1 MAVEKERLC
10 LTRGVN
16 VYRQNAAASCQNQWC
31 ATARSEQKGSWICSM
46 MFRTRPRVFVLP
58 RRWKLTN
65 HATGIRAKISHG
77 KVSMGYGHL
86 EKTLA
91 ADSRWR
97 TSHREIAKIEDE
109 INALQ
114 WPTIP
119 KRVIIE
125 PGKKD

>member
-1 MAVEKERLC
+1 
-10 LTRGVN
+10 
-16 VYRQNAAASCQNQWC
+16 
-31 ATARSEQKGSWICSM
+31 
-46 MFRTRPRVFVLP
+46 
-58 RRWKLTN
+58 
-65 HATGIRAKISHG
+65 
-77 KVSMGYGHL
+77 MGYGRR

-91 ADSRWR
+91 AYSRWHA
-97 TSHREIAKIEDE
+97 SHPEIAKIEDE